1 MSISTADKIFLCVG
15 LITFGGIF
23 IVIGASLHLAYTKMD
38 VMLDHLKNCPAVMI
52 RAPFRNGGPWG
63 HMFVL
68 GAIMG
73 VMTTPRLYLRD
84 GGACVEDLKNFP
96 VSLKR
101 KLVILQWTGWAL
113 LLAMVGLVATAELE
127 LI

>member
-15 LITFGGIF
+15 LIDFAGIF
-23 IVIGASLHLAYTKMD
+23 IIIGISLHLAYTKMD
-38 VMLDHLKNCPAVMI
+38 VMLNHLQNCPAVMI

-63 HMFVL
+63 NMFLL

-84 GGACVEDLKNFP
+84 GGASAEDLKNFP
-96 VSLKR
+96 AVLRR
-101 KLVILQWTGWAL
+101 KLIVLQWTGWGL
-113 LLAMVGLVATAELE
+113 LLVMFGLVAAAELE
-127 LI
+127 LV

>member
-23 IVIGASLHLAYTKMD
+23 LVIGASLHLAYTKMD

-63 HMFVL
+63 NMFVL

-101 KLVILQWTGWAL
+101 KLLILQWTGWAL

>member
-1 MSISTADKIFLCVG
+1 MSLGTADKIFLAIG
-15 LITFGGIF
+15 LIDFGGLF
-23 IVIGASLHLAYTKMD
+23 IIIGISLHLAYTKMD
-38 VMLDHLKNCPAVMI
+38 LMLDHLQNCPAVMR

-63 HMFVL
+63 NMFLL

-84 GGACVEDLKNFP
+84 GGACAEDLKNFP
-96 VSLKR
+96 INLKR
-101 KLVILQWTGWAL
+101 KLITLQWIGWGL
-113 LLAMVGLVATAELE
+113 LLIMFGLVAIAELE